1 MPSQPHDIL
10 LVEQSAMVGN
20 IIVSTARQLNMPKVR
35 LVTSIRSAQQ
45 QLETQSFSGMITSL
59 EDEAA
64 ALVLIQDLRG
74 AAFKSHADTPVAITA
89 ALCDVHLAHRL
100 KVLDVRRVLLK
111 PFKIRDVIS
120 TIELLTQPAMA

>member
-1 MPSQPHDIL
+1 MTSHPNDIL

-45 QLETQSFSGMITSL
+45 QLETQPFSGMIASL

-64 ALVLIQDLRG
+64 ALQLIEGLRG
-74 AAFKSHADTPVAITA
+74 GLFKSHSDTPVAITA
-89 ALCDVHLAHRL
+89 ALCDVQLAYRL
-100 KVLDVRRVLLK
+100 KVLEVRRILLK

-120 TIELLTQPAMA
+120 TIEVLNPTAMA

>member
-1 MPSQPHDIL
+1 MTLHAPDIL
-10 LVEQSAMVGN
+10 LMEQSALVGN
-20 IIVSTARQLNMPKVR
+20 IIVSTARQLDMPKVR

-45 QLETQSFSGMITSL
+45 QLETHTFSGMIVSL

-64 ALVLIQDLRG
+64 ALQLLQSLRSG
-74 AAFKSHADTPVAITA
+74 EFKSHSDMPVAITA

-100 KVLDVRRVLLK
+100 KVLDVRRILLK

-120 TIELLTQPAMA
+120 TIEVLAPAAMA